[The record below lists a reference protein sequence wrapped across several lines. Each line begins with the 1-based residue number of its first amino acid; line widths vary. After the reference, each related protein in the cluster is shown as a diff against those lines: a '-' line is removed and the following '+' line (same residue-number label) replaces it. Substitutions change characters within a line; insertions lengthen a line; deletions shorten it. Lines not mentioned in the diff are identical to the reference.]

1 MSRTEWNGPPVVGTE
16 REPYLV
22 PVVVGLDGSAALA
35 TRGAAGLA
43 SDVLQIGAVFA
54 GHLGTVALSS

>member
-43 SDVLQIGAVFA
+43 SDVLQVFGRLA
-54 GHLGTVALSS
+54 GHLGTVALST